1 MYFSKKTKSY
11 RNNKKS
17 KRLKK
22 QTKTEYKEPAG
33 YVSKW
38 FGGFYPDNNR
48 IMFSSYYGLHSNVD
62 IYNIIS
68 KQTMSLSIEGGNVQK
83 SIMSPDGKTIVM
95 SFFTE
100 LNKKNKRKTYHKI
113 FDAETGREIRHLNPN
128 HRFISFSSDSK
139 NIATFHSGY
148 VYIISISNGKNIVKI
163 KIENIDKEDWYEEK
177 IRMMIVLSPDFT
189 RIGTINDDGNVSII
203 VISSGKET
211 IIEQLHPT
219 YFFCFSPDG
228 ASIATIIHTENHRET
243 DNIIRIFEIDT
254 GKEIKQIKLNYE
266 ILVFEGSVDT
276 YNLRNICFSPDGKN
290 IASYSTDGFARIF
303 DVSNT
308 YTKEIFKSAY
318 IDSDRDTYYK
328 VCFSPNSQLLVVYSQ
343 YSYDTYIFDLKTP
356 RERSVLNKFP
366 IELYFSFEPKSND
379 DEDYDISAL
388 SNEAKEFVKETALLN
403 LDNLQ
408 HLSYPPDINIKN
420 CKFIF
425 NNSGLTVIASTNYN
439 PSSRRMREWM
449 RWDLYWFNDRGMRI
463 YPNHKYNIEL
473 DGKPFY
479 LGKISLTPFVL
490 TLTAF

>member
-1 MYFSKKTKSY
+1 MNFQHNHISRKTKSY

-22 QTKTEYKEPAG
+22 QTKTEYKEPSG

-48 IMFSSYYGLHSNVD
+48 IMFSSYYGLHSDVD
-62 IYNIIS
+62 IYNIVS
-68 KQTMSLSIEGGNVQK
+68 KQMMSLSIEGGNVQK
-83 SIMSPDGKTIVM
+83 SILSPDGKIIVM
-95 SFFTE
+95 SFLTE
-100 LNKKNKRKTYHKI
+100 LNKKNERKTYHKI
-113 FDAETGREIRHLNPN
+113 FDAETGREIRRLNRN
-128 HRFISFSSDSK
+128 HIFLSFSNDSK

-148 VYIISISNGKNIVKI
+148 VYIISVSNGKKIVKI

-189 RIGTINDDGNVSII
+189 RIGMINNDENVSII

-211 IIEQLHPT
+211 IIKQLHPT

-228 ASIATIIHTENHRET
+228 ASIATITRK
-243 DNIIRIFEIDT
+243 DNIIRIFEIAT
-254 GKEIKQIKLNYE
+254 GNEVKQIKLNYE

-276 YNLRNICFSPDGKN
+276 YELRNICFSPDGKN

-308 YTKEIFKSAY
+308 YTNEIFKSAY

-328 VCFSPNSQLLVVYSQ
+328 VCFSPNSQVLVVYSQ
-343 YSYDTYIFDLKTP
+343 YSYDTYIFDLQKQ
-356 RERSVLNKFP
+356 REHMSSKFH
-366 IELYFSFEPKSND
+366 IKLYFSFEPKSND
-379 DEDYDISAL
+379 DEDYEDYDISAL
-388 SNEAKEFVKETALLN
+388 SNEAKELIKETALLN
-403 LDNLQ
+403 LDNI
-408 HLSYPPDINIKN
+408 HPPDINIKN
-420 CKFIF
+420 CKFMF
-425 NNSGLTVIASTNYN
+425 DNSGLTVIASTNYN

-449 RWDLYWFNDRGMRI
+449 RWDLYWFNDRGLRV

-479 LGKISLTPFVL
+479 LGQISITPFVL
-490 TLTAF
+490 E